1 MYYAFL
7 DNSKLSITESYDS
20 SKSDFIFKC
29 DDKDMITA
37 FKKGWTL
44 KGSVDANEFFV
55 NLNGTDYGFYFNNN
69 KMWQLWR
76 MRKKND
82 KFIMEFPIQG
92 FVDGGKYISREEI

>member
-7 DNSKLSITESYDS
+7 DNGKLSITESYEDG
-20 SKSDFIFKC
+20 KSDVLFKC

-55 NLNGTDYGFYFNNN
+55 NLNGAEYGFCCYNNVW
-69 KMWQLWR
+69 MFSA
-76 MRKKND
+76 MRKKNELSWWGYT
-82 KFIMEFPIQG
+82 F
-92 FVDGGKYISREEI
+92 Y